1 MPAGTLLAAVALMAG
16 APPAVDAR
24 SQQAGPAAVAAD
36 APLPDFDA
44 FEAQVKARLR
54 TDRALQANYTFLER
68 RDEIE
73 ISKLGKVSSG
83 TVKTFEVYPSPEPG
97 NTYKRLVAVNGVPL
111 PADELARND
120 AKHQKDV
127 LDRANESPAERAR
140 HNREA
145 EDDRREEREG
155 IDEVFR
161 VYDIKMIG
169 RETLAGYPTIVAT
182 LEPRKA
188 YQPSSDDGR
197 MMKRFRARVW
207 VHEFDYQLVKVWLE
221 AVDDVTYGW
230 GLVAR
235 LRRGATVTYVRRK
248 VNDEV
253 WLPARLEIA
262 GSGRTLIFRGFQL
275 DAVTEWSDY
284 KRFQVKTDE
293 KFSGGP

>member
-1 MPAGTLLAAVALMAG
+1 MAG
-16 APPAVDAR
+16 STVSTHAR
-24 SQQAGPAAVAAD
+24 GQQAASPVAGER
-36 APLPDFDA
+36 PLPDFGA
-44 FEAQVKARLR
+44 FESQVKARLR

-73 ISKLGKVSSG
+73 IGKLGKVSSG
-83 TVKTFEVYPSPEPG
+83 TVKTYEVYPSPEPG
-97 NTYKRLVAVNGVPL
+97 NTYKRLIAVNGVPV

-120 AKHQKDV
+120 EKHRKDV

-140 HNREA
+140 HDREA
-145 EDDRREEREG
+145 EADRREEHDAIEE
-155 IDEVFR
+155 IFR
-161 VYDIKMIG
+161 VYDIRMIG
-169 RETLAGYPTIVAT
+169 RETVGGYPTIVAA
-182 LEPRKA
+182 LEPRPG

-197 MMKRFRARVW
+197 MMKRFRSRVW

-235 LRRGATVTYVRRK
+235 LHRGATVTYERRK

-253 WLPARLEIA
+253 WLPARMEIA
-262 GSGRTLIFRGFQL
+262 GSGRTLVFRGFKL
-275 DAVTEWSDY
+275 DAITEWSDY

-293 KFSGGP
+293 KFGSTP